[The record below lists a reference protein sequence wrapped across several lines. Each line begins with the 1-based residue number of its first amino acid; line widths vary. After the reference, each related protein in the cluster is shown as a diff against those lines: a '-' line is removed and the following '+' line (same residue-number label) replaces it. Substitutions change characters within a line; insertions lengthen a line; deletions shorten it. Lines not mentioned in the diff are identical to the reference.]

1 MYFKIIQV
9 LSGIYIGLLDI
20 FVCSI
25 ACFRGGISLPA
36 RIIKRARAY
45 NGKRSR
51 CNLCLAE
58 KLCIL
63 TAQNASL
70 VNKKSELVTKCRHE
84 NKFFVATNQKKRRSN
99 RS

>member
-1 MYFKIIQV
+1 MTLYFKKDRNIDYEINW
-9 LSGIYIGLLDI
+9 
-20 FVCSI
+20 
-25 ACFRGGISLPA
+25 

-45 NGKRSR
+45 NGKP
-51 CNLCLAE
+51 CLAE

-70 VNKKSELVTKCRHE
+70 LNKKSELVTKCRHE

-99 RS
+99 RSWISNIYNWYLLVDNT